1 MDRSLDT
8 VCSLIALVGIAT
20 AYAGPYVGQPLYCG
34 GTYDLQ
40 ADPWIALPLGDDW
53 RCGDTVRL
61 RFEDG
66 STLMARAMDT
76 GPFGAFCVRQVD
88 GTCPPIIVDVPAHL
102 APFKLSGP
110 VKLYNYGE
118 AARQYLVK

>member
-53 RCGDTVRL
+53 QCGELAYL

-66 STLMARAMDT
+66 STLMARVMDT
-76 GPFGAFCVRQVD
+76 GPLGQYNVQGQRILA
-88 GTCPPIIVDVPAHL
+88 DVPAHL

-110 VKLYNYGE
+110 VELYRIGE
-118 AARQYLVK
+118 QARCLVK